1 MKQKGKLETEVGE
14 GTVCLGHFVNIIAL
28 ADGVAG
34 VVGSILDLVGES
46 DVHWGALFGTSEVD
60 EPTHAERFG
69 AAGVYFQRNLVGR
82 STDTAGLHLDAGL
95 GVFDGAVD
103 DLERVDGISAF
114 IGAVNS
120 GVDDTL
126 GEGALAVFHHLG
138 DQATDNLAVELRIL
152 VNFGWV
158 DSFSAC
164 HGIGWS
170 EIKLGKLLL
179 SARFGLL
186 GTVFGTALLTTIDP
200 EGIE

>member
-1 MKQKGKLETEVGE
+1 MQ
-14 GTVCLGHFVNIIAL
+14 L
-28 ADGVAG
+28 ADTKLFQLFLYLATMVDHRGYTITRAAQ
-34 VVGSILDLVGES
+34 
-46 DVHWGALFGTSEVD
+46 HW
-60 EPTHAERFG
+60 
-69 AAGVYFQRNLVGR
+69 
-82 STDTAGLHLDAGL
+82 L

-126 GEGALAVFHHLG
+126 GEGAFAVFHHLG

-179 SARFGLL
+179 SARFRLL